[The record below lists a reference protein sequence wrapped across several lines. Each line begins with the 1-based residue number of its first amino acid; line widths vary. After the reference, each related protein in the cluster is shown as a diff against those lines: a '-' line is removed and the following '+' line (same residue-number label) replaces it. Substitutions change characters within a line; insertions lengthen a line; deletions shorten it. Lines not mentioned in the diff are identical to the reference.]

1 MTASEPLATAGPP
14 WAAHW
19 TEVNYTLRLSER
31 PFYFARKRNGENKM
45 TVNFNFTPEQM
56 ESFRKIGHIGGTT
69 SARNMTARE
78 RRERALKA
86 AHSPKAKAW
95 REKVAALARQEREV
109 ESHA

>member
-1 MTASEPLATAGPP
+1 M
-14 WAAHW
+14 
-19 TEVNYTLRLSER
+19 R
-31 PFYFARKRNGENKM
+31 
-45 TVNFNFTPEQM
+45 VNFNFTPEQM